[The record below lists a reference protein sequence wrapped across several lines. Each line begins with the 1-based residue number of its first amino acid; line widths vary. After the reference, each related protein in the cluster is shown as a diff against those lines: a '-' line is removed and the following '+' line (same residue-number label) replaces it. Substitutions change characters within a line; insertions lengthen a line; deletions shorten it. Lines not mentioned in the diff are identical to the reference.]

1 MRNVA
6 GHRVGVSSKSVFGQ
20 PGRVTGIVVG
30 EWEERSPWLPL
41 AERRGVSGNAVTVHG
56 CTGTMDVADTVASRG
71 VDLLEVIGRSLA
83 YLGTNAFIETQP
95 DAEILVAL
103 PPPWVDL
110 IHADFPELEDVQ
122 ARLFHFASAPADAW
136 PEVHRAQHQKCGRV
150 GSDGRLALVAR
161 GRVSDEGV

>member
-1 MRNVA
+1 
-6 GHRVGVSSKSVFGQ
+6 
-20 PGRVTGIVVG
+20 
-30 EWEERSPWLPL
+30 
-41 AERRGVSGNAVTVHG
+41 VHG

-150 GSDGRLALVAR
+150 GSDGRLALVASPEKLLVFVCGGLGNLHALALHSFGPTKSVTR
-161 GRVSDEGV
+161 PF